1 MKISRLNFAT
11 FIFTA
16 GFVVAITLVTVLLR
30 NPATHANLEDPEH
43 YDRTTLVYLGEEYA
57 YDGFGGGAGL
67 AGPGLDP
74 HEIGGRL
81 YVRLGCASCH
91 GVYAEGATVGPALW
105 PVIDEDFGDIVNDLR
120 NPPSGMPHYQ
130 SDVLSEEQIGL
141 VLAHLEFAQSDG
153 RALGVTAREEPVVA
167 DTVPDVPDTGHDDAG
182 DDAAPTTEPPPARI
196 ERELVAPVAAITVD
210 GDISDWDGITD
221 LEMTL
226 EAIVEEDAPARDASI
241 RVAHDDE
248 FIYVLFTVDDDFNWS
263 DVDPHFSGA
272 PAVMWP
278 VEEAAGPHMGGEELS
293 GHPALG
299 MVDIWYWRLDC
310 PIGVEQGGAVG
321 GPGTGDPGNDAACNF
336 DDEWATDP
344 ETHEDDIGPGAENSL
359 LGVFSH
365 TNPVEDG
372 DGTWHFEM
380 RRPLQTGDPMDA
392 QFVVGETTR
401 LALAYWDPDAGQ
413 NGWGRR
419 NHVQSANQGWIDVVL
434 AN

>member
-1 MKISRLNFAT
+1 MKISRFNFAT
-11 FIFTA
+11 VIFAA
-16 GFVVAITLVTVLLR
+16 GFVVAVTLVTVLLR
-30 NPATHANLEDPEH
+30 NPATHSNLEDPEH
-43 YDRTTLVYLGEEYA
+43 YDRTRLVYLGEEYP
-57 YDGFGGGAGL
+57 YDGFGARTGSLPAGS
-67 AGPGLDP
+67 DP
-74 HEIGGRL
+74 HDAGGQL
-81 YVRLGCASCH
+81 YLRRGCASCH
-91 GVYAEGATVGPALW
+91 GLYGEGATVGPELW
-105 PVIDEDFGDIVNDLR
+105 SIGNDEVGDVVNDLR
-120 NPPSGMPHYQ
+120 NPPLGMPHYP
-130 SDVLSEEQIGL
+130 SSVLTDAQIEEIIAHIG
-141 VLAHLEFAQSDG
+141 FARADG
-153 RALGVTAREEPVVA
+153 AALGITARVPPTTPE
-167 DTVPDVPDTGHDDAG
+167 TVPDVTDGTPG
-182 DDAAPTTEPPPARI
+182 DPGEEAAPTTEPPAPPI
-196 ERELVAPVAAITVD
+196 QRELAAPIAAITVD
-210 GDISDWDGITD
+210 GDTSDWDGIAD
-221 LEMTL
+221 LELTL

-248 FIYVLFTVDDDFNWS
+248 FIYLLFTVDDDFNWS

-310 PIGVEQGGAVG
+310 PIGVEQGGAVS

-344 ETHEDDIGPGAENSL
+344 ETHDDDVGPGAENSL

-365 TNPVEDG
+365 SNPVEDG
-372 DGTWHFEM
+372 DGTWYFEM

-419 NHVQSANQGWIDVVL
+419 NHVQSSNQGWIDVVL
-434 AN
+434 AG